1 MRACRECSHG
11 LGLSAEFEQGC
22 QHTQQPRMAAP
33 AQTGAEV
40 EERQFVIQIPELA
53 QEPLLSHVTADTGM
67 TIQVSK

>member
-1 MRACRECSHG
+1 
-11 LGLSAEFEQGC
+11 
-22 QHTQQPRMAAP
+22 MAAP

-67 TIQVSK
+67 SIQVSK